1 MRNSRTV
8 SADYGRVST
17 VSMRNNVAHAQF
29 CRGDRC
35 VIVSMA
41 EYATGEMV
49 ANSRYSA
56 YRQSIPGTVGAVCS
70 SLTITNHKG
79 QGDAL

>member
-49 ANSRYSA
+49 ANR
-56 YRQSIPGTVGAVCS
+56 R
-70 SLTITNHKG
+70 
-79 QGDAL
+79 